1 MEDAMDRTMDHRA
14 IFETETAFEVGY
26 DPAVPCVTMA
36 WRGYHTSEA
45 FRAQNE
51 RVLAEL
57 TERRASKMLCDIRY
71 FVLIGATDQDWLNTN
86 WLPRAA
92 ETGLRTCA
100 IVAPVFYFN
109 RVAVHSVVERIDT
122 QTLSVAHFDATE
134 SARAWLRTG
143 RYENAPSPPIGGR
156 G

>member
-1 MEDAMDRTMDHRA
+1 MDHTA
-14 IFETETAFEVGY
+14 IFATEAAFEVGY
-26 DPAVPCVTMA
+26 DPAVPCVTMV

-57 TERRASKMLCDIRY
+57 SQRRASRILCDIRY
-71 FVLIGATDQDWLNTN
+71 FVLIGAADQDWLNAN

-92 ETGLRTCA
+92 EAGLRVCA

-109 RVAVHSVVERIDT
+109 RVAVHTVVEKLDK
-122 QTLSVAHFDATE
+122 QTLSVAYFDATE
-134 SARAWLRTG
+134 SARNWLRTG
-143 RYENAPSPPIGGR
+143 GVRPLANASSSR
-156 G
+156 LLF